1 MNEQDKAAR
10 FSAQVDQLLQTPAHS
25 MAGDPFTDDD
35 QALLTLASEMA
46 ALDFSAQSRFL
57 RQARQPKGANKM
69 SHSRNGRRALVGLAL
84 AVMLLLFAVV
94 VISPVRAFAQELLQ
108 SLFVRHD
115 SNTMTTE
122 PYDPVADPTPTPIPA
137 PESLPDLSV
146 ADAAALASFA
156 VKELTHLPDGYRL
169 SSVYYDEARDKVTFL
184 YLNDAYLGI
193 VLHQEPAETAETWTI
208 GPDAVIEPVM
218 INGAAAEY
226 VQGAWQWG
234 EPTVPGAIGS
244 TEVVWQNNDPHQ
256 QLRWTQDGIAYTV
269 STTVGQDQGLTQADL
284 IAIAESLE

>member
-10 FSAQVDQLLQTPAHS
+10 FSAQVDQLLQTPAHPVT
-25 MAGDPFTDDD
+25 GDPFTDDD

-84 AVMLLLFAVV
+84 AVTLLLFAVV
-94 VISPVRAFAQELLQ
+94 VISPVRVFAQELLQ
-108 SLFVRHD
+108 SLFIRHD
-115 SNTMTTE
+115 SNTMATE
-122 PYDPVADPTPTPIPA
+122 PFEPMADPTPTPIPA
-137 PESLPDLSV
+137 PESLPDMSV

-156 VKELTHLPDGYRL
+156 VKELTHLPEGYRL
-169 SSVYYDEARDKVTFL
+169 GSVYYDEAQDKVTFL
-184 YLNDAYLGI
+184 YINDAYLGI
-193 VLHQEPAETAETWTI
+193 VLHQEPAETAEPWTI
-208 GPDAVIEPVM
+208 GPDAVIEAVM
-218 INGAAAEY
+218 VNGVVGEY
-226 VQGAWQWG
+226 VKGSWRWLEPDSSGAVDEAIWQ
-234 EPTVPGAIGS
+234 S
-244 TEVVWQNNDPHQ
+244 DDPHQ

-269 STTVGQDQGLTQADL
+269 STTVGQDQGLTQTDL

>member
-1 MNEQDKAAR
+1 
-10 FSAQVDQLLQTPAHS
+10 
-25 MAGDPFTDDD
+25 
-35 QALLTLASEMA
+35 
-46 ALDFSAQSRFL
+46 
-57 RQARQPKGANKM
+57 M
-69 SHSRNGRRALVGLAL
+69 SHVRNGRRALVGLAL
-84 AVMLLLFAVV
+84 AVTLLLFAVV

-122 PYDPVADPTPTPIPA
+122 PYDPVTDPTPTPIPA

-146 ADAAALASFA
+146 ADADALASFA
-156 VKELTHLPDGYRL
+156 VKELTHLPEGYRL
-169 SSVYYDEARDKVTFL
+169 GSVYYDEAQDKVTFL
-184 YLNDAYLGI
+184 YINDAYLGI
-193 VLHQEPAETAETWTI
+193 VLHQEPAETAEPWTI
-208 GPDAVIEPVM
+208 GPDAVIETVM

-244 TEVVWQNNDPHQ
+244 TEVVWQSDDPHQ
-256 QLRWTQDGIAYTV
+256 QLRWTQDGITYTV
-269 STTVGQDQGLTQADL
+269 STTVGQDQGLSQADL